1 MSKYFLCIKKK
12 CAKCKTILNF
22 FQIMIFKK
30 SIENLVYLGLYAL
43 SLVLFFLWG
52 NIGNNKIIFSAA
64 HILCVYA
71 LVINSNRKIAS
82 FFLKSL
88 TIFSLVSSMIWAA
101 DLPYTIGFIPFI
113 VLGFTHVMIIDDK
126 DLFGKLA
133 DNKEP
138 TSLIWA
144 RICLWAVI
152 SIAVMTIFITA

>member
-1 MSKYFLCIKKK
+1 
-12 CAKCKTILNF
+12 
-22 FQIMIFKK
+22 MIFKK

-43 SLVLFFLWG
+43 SLVLFFMWG

-64 HILCVYA
+64 HILCAYA
-71 LVINSNRKIAS
+71 LFINSNRKIAS

-101 DLPYTIGFIPFI
+101 NLHHSIGFIPFI
-113 VLGFTHVMIIDDK
+113 VLGFSHIMIIEDK

-144 RICLWAVI
+144 RICLWAII
-152 SIAVMTIFITA
+152 SIAVMTVFVAV